1 MQTSGASRRD
11 IAKPYLELEERNWE
25 RSKAINFFF
34 MWGEGLLCF
43 ARNDVLILC
52 WSKRLA
58 QEFRAFQSI
67 SPWQFNRLGKADPYP
82 RDEVRLLRPRMQRDR
97 RGAERQFASAGG
109 GSKGF
114 AQLSGPPA
122 QRSHVPPDPPWP
134 PRSHSPGCLAGA

>member
-1 MQTSGASRRD
+1 METSGGSRRD
-11 IAKPYLELEERNWE
+11 IGKTYLELEQRHCE
-25 RSKAINFFF
+25 RSKAIHSFF
-34 MWGEGLLCF
+34 MWRDGLLCF

-97 RGAERQFASAGG
+97 RRAEGQNALAAGG
-109 GSKGF
+109 SARF
-114 AQLSGPPA
+114 SPPA
-122 QRSHVPPDPPWP
+122 GP
-134 PRSHSPGCLAGA
+134 

>member
-11 IAKPYLELEERNWE
+11 IAKPYLELEQRHCE
-25 RSKAINFFF
+25 RSKAIHSFF
-34 MWGEGLLCF
+34 MWRDGLLCF

-82 RDEVRLLRPRMQRDR
+82 RDEVRLLRPPMQRDR
-97 RGAERQFASAGG
+97 RGIPPPLSPPHLYHP
-109 GSKGF
+109 GF
-114 AQLSGPPA
+114 PP
-122 QRSHVPPDPPWP
+122 P
-134 PRSHSPGCLAGA
+134 

>member
-11 IAKPYLELEERNWE
+11 IAKPYLELEQRHCERT
-25 RSKAINFFF
+25 KAIHSFF
-34 MWGEGLLCF
+34 MCRDGLLCF

-97 RGAERQFASAGG
+97 RRVARKFALLCCDSRVLPPL
-109 GSKGF
+109 F
-114 AQLSGPPA
+114 RPPA
-122 QRSHVPPDPPWP
+122 QP
-134 PRSHSPGCLAGA
+134 